1 MLETIDIILIMI
13 TACMPVMVIYL
24 LGREYRIVEIE
35 KEKMEI
41 LSQKWA
47 NVVIEDRNIN
57 KNIAHNINGDKKWVA
72 LE

>member
-57 KNIAHNINGDKKWVA
+57 KNIAHNINGDKK
-72 LE
+72 